1 MCKCLGFT
9 LPRGCVKPI
18 LLVQI
23 SYRRRF
29 VRSVVRLRLLLL
41 LRLSSS
47 SLLLELLR
55 DTLELDVVG
64 RVRVFVAVE
73 RLTLVRDLD
82 ELAERLT
89 LVRDLDELAER
100 LTLVLSRD
108 VFVVLERLVLD
119 VVLRYCEPAPLLV
132 LEEYERLDD
141 VVAGRL

>member
-1 MCKCLGFT
+1 MKIC
-9 LPRGCVKPI
+9 
-18 LLVQI
+18 
-23 SYRRRF
+23 YRRRF
-29 VRSVVRLRLLLL
+29 VRSVVRLRLLLLLL

-89 LVRDLDELAER
+89 LVLSRDVLVVLER
-100 LTLVLSRD
+100 LTLVLARE
-108 VFVVLERLVLD
+108 VLELEVVLLYFEV
-119 VVLRYCEPAPLLV
+119 EPLLV

-141 VVAGRL
+141 VGVVRL

>member
-1 MCKCLGFT
+1 M
-9 LPRGCVKPI
+9 
-18 LLVQI
+18 
-23 SYRRRF
+23 
-29 VRSVVRLRLLLL
+29 VRLRLLLL

-64 RVRVFVAVE
+64 RFRVFVAVE

-108 VFVVLERLVLD
+108 VLVVLERLTLVFVRELLVLD
-119 VVLRYCEPAPLLV
+119 LVLRYCEPAPLLV
-132 LEEYERLDD
+132 LGAYERLDD
-141 VVAGRL
+141 VGVGRL

>member
-1 MCKCLGFT
+1 M
-9 LPRGCVKPI
+9 
-18 LLVQI
+18 
-23 SYRRRF
+23 
-29 VRSVVRLRLLLL
+29 RLRLLLLLL

-82 ELAERLT
+82 EL
-89 LVRDLDELAER
+89 VER

-108 VFVVLERLVLD
+108 VLVVLERLTLVFARELLELD
-119 VVLRYCEPAPLLV
+119 VVLLYFETEPLLV
-132 LEEYERLDD
+132 PEEYERLDD
-141 VVAGRL
+141 VVVGRL